1 MPKCKNPDD
10 LHECTCGEHKMET
23 LVKQMDDQT
32 LPFTEEKVG
41 LLKIRKF
48 DPTAPKHLFK
58 WHHDEEDRWIEAVN
72 ENDWQFQFDNELPQS
87 LEPKKII
94 QIPKGVIHRIIK
106 GTSPLSVTI
115 KT

>member
-1 MPKCKNPDD
+1 MPKCKNPDV
-10 LHECTCGEHKMET
+10 LHECSCGAHSMEK
-23 LVKQMDDQT
+23 VIEQIEDQS

-41 LLKIRKF
+41 LVKIRTF
-48 DPTAPKHLFK
+48 DPTAPEHLFK
-58 WHHDEEDRWIEAVN
+58 WHYDEEDRWIEAVH
-72 ENDWQFQFDNELPQS
+72 ENDWQFQFDDELPQS

>member
-1 MPKCKNPDD
+1 MPKCKNPDV
-10 LHECTCGEHKMET
+10 LHECSCGAHSMEK
-23 LVKQMDDQT
+23 VIEQIEDQS

-41 LLKIRKF
+41 LVKIRTF
-48 DPTAPKHLFK
+48 DPTAPEHLFK
-58 WHHDEEDRWIEAVN
+58 WHHDEE
-72 ENDWQFQFDNELPQS
+72 
-87 LEPKKII
+87 KII